1 MKGFV
6 HVDGALHFLRKRQM
20 SSRRARHEPVRWES
34 RSIIAATLLGL
45 LLAVGGGGSPA
56 PFSELLCQLFAAA
69 ALAAWAFA
77 AEGSTARHDWRL
89 MVVAGLIAIPPALQL
104 IPLPPALWHA
114 LPGREAM
121 RASLDLIG
129 LGADWRAMSIDP
141 ARTLASLLSLIPP
154 LLVMVMAARLAAPQ
168 RRLLIW
174 VVAGMALL
182 SVLVGAAQIA
192 GGGSGFLS
200 FYGSSDGILYGFQ
213 ANRNAE
219 VDVLLIGLLA
229 LAAGWVSLRDMRA
242 TPPFWLFVGLGAV
255 LLLGAMLTA
264 SRAGIALA
272 LPALGAVAAIIRPP
286 RLTAAK
292 FTARRLL
299 LAIAS
304 TLAPIALAAV
314 LWRNAAIGRV
324 AARFQIEGE
333 FRPELWRDSL
343 YAIEQNWPFGSGLGT
358 FYPAFVPAERLEVI
372 DNLLPNRAHN
382 EFLELALEGGLP
394 LLACWLVAAL
404 LVGFALWRALRTD
417 HGAPREQA
425 LLALGIL
432 SVTLLHSLVDYPFR
446 SMALASLIGL
456 GAGMALGL
464 GASRPKVVP
473 RLV

>member
-1 MKGFV
+1 M
-6 HVDGALHFLRKRQM
+6 
-20 SSRRARHEPVRWES
+20 RWEA
-34 RSIIAATLLGL
+34 RSIIAAVLLGL
-45 LLAVGGGGSPA
+45 LLAFGGGGSPA

-77 AEGSTARHDWRL
+77 AEGSTARRDWRL
-89 MVVAGLIAIPPALQL
+89 VAVAGLIAVPPALQL

-121 RASLDLIG
+121 RAALDLVG
-129 LGADWRAMSIDP
+129 LGESWRAMSIDP
-141 ARTLASLLSLIPP
+141 ARTLASLLSLLPP
-154 LLVMVMAARLAAPQ
+154 LLVMIMAARLAAPQ
-168 RRLLIW
+168 RRLMIW

-182 SVLVGAAQIA
+182 SVLVGAAQLA
-192 GGGSGFLS
+192 GGDSGFLS
-200 FYGSSDGILYGFQ
+200 FYGSRDGILYGFQ

-229 LAAGWVSLRDMRA
+229 LAAGWASLRDMRG
-242 TPPFWLFVGLGAV
+242 TPPFWLFAGLGAV
-255 LLLGAMLTA
+255 LLLGAVLTA

-272 LPALGAVAAIIRPP
+272 VPALGTAAAIIRPP
-286 RLTAAK
+286 RLAAVK

-299 LAIAS
+299 LAIGGAFG
-304 TLAPIALAAV
+304 TGLLV
-314 LWRNAAIGRV
+314 LVLSRNAAIGKV
-324 AARFQIEGE
+324 VARFQFGGE

-343 YAIEQNWPFGSGLGT
+343 YAIGQNWPFGSGLGT

-394 LLACWLVAAL
+394 MLLCWLGAAL
-404 LVGFALWRALRTD
+404 LVGFALWRALRSD

-425 LLALGIL
+425 LLTLGIL

-464 GASRPKVVP
+464 GASRPKVAP

>member
-1 MKGFV
+1 M
-6 HVDGALHFLRKRQM
+6 
-20 SSRRARHEPVRWES
+20 RWEA
-34 RSIIAATLLGL
+34 RSIIAAVLLGL
-45 LLAVGGGGSPA
+45 LLAFGGGGSPA

-77 AEGSTARHDWRL
+77 AEDSARRDWRL
-89 MVVAGLIAIPPALQL
+89 VAVAGLIAIPPALQL
-104 IPLPPALWHA
+104 IPLPPALWHT

-129 LGADWRAMSIDP
+129 LGESWRAMSIDP
-141 ARTLASLLSLIPP
+141 ATTLASLLSLFPP
-154 LLVMVMAARLAAPQ
+154 LLVMIMAARLAAPQ
-168 RRLLIW
+168 RRLMIW

-229 LAAGWVSLRDMRA
+229 LAAGWASLRDLHGA
-242 TPPFWLFVGLGAV
+242 PPSWLFAGLGAV
-255 LLLGAMLTA
+255 LLLGAVLTG
-264 SRAGIALA
+264 SRTGIALA
-272 LPALGAVAAIIRPP
+272 LPVLGTVAAIVRPP
-286 RLTAAK
+286 RPAAAK
-292 FTARRLL
+292 STARRLL
-299 LAIAS
+299 LAIAA
-304 TLAPIALAAV
+304 LLVPIALAAA

-343 YAIEQNWPFGSGLGT
+343 YAIAQNWPFGSGLGT

-394 LLACWLVAAL
+394 MLLCWLGAAL
-404 LVGFALWRALRTD
+404 LVGFALWRALRSD

-464 GASRPKVVP
+464 GASRPKVAP